1 MAAVTGSYPLQT
13 YHWDGQ
19 VVGPQW
25 VGTANSS
32 DGEAGSGSVPMG
44 AWKSCDR
51 ITSYSRH
58 SDQRE

>member
-25 VGTANSS
+25 VASS
-32 DGEAGSGSVPMG
+32 PSPCERSLP
-44 AWKSCDR
+44 
-51 ITSYSRH
+51 ITPLMEEIFGPCRAE
-58 SDQRE
+58 R